1 MAPLNATKCFSL
13 PKVILKLKMWIILKP
28 FFPLPNSLL
37 SAAYLPLRLLA
48 IGFSISWMF
57 KTPSFM
63 AILTKRFIWF
73 LLQVFADKERTWYVG
88 STSHYMASNKL
99 LAIVSHSRKGIF
111 MSQRRYAFDILQDV
125 GLLGARPKTFPME
138 QNLKLSPTEVQTLSQ
153 FMHQPRKPHLDVAL
167 RILRFVKGTPGQG
180 CLTTRRSVTGYCLFL
195 GDSLVSWKSKKQ
207 TNVSRSSAEAEYR
220 YGYNFFGIN
229 LIAANPVF
237 HERTKHI
244 EIDCHIVRE
253 KLLAGIISTSHV
265 PSRAQLA
272 DIFTKALGR
281 NNFQLMS
288 SKLGLHDIHS
298 PT

>member
-13 PKVILKLKMWIILKP
+13 PKLDVQNAFLHGDLDEEVYMVPPPGLRRQGENLNAGFRQSKA
-28 FFPLPNSLL
+28 NYSL
-37 SAAYLPLRLLA
+37 
-48 IGFSISWMF
+48 F
-57 KTPSFM
+57 
-63 AILTKRFIWF
+63 TK
-73 LLQVFADKERTWYVG
+73 VK
-88 STSHYMASNKL
+88 
-99 LAIVSHSRKGIF
+99 VSHSRKGIF